1 MGEDMR
7 IVRYKGGLGN
17 QMFQYAFMRSLDS
30 GSHKAGA
37 SLGFYK
43 DFPMSRHFELD
54 KVFYNVQ
61 LKEESRYDEIFNTR
75 YAIWKNKSE
84 ADRDQ
89 LNVGI
94 WFEEREE
101 EGKYQQDVYEQE
113 DCVFVGYW
121 QSYRYFETIKEKI
134 RYEFSF
140 PEEAISAINSAL
152 CLDANSVVV
161 HIRRG
166 DYLQAEDMYGN
177 ICTNAYYLRAI
188 AYMREKIENPTFF
201 FVSDDIEW
209 VAKQNLVKDGIYIK
223 SDSFKK
229 YEDWYDM
236 AIMSLAGHNII
247 ANSSFSWWG
256 AWLNQNQQKI
266 VIAPKKWNNLGNYT
280 DICPPDWIRI

>member
-1 MGEDMR
+1 
-7 IVRYKGGLGN
+7 
-17 QMFQYAFMRSLDS
+17 MRSLDS
-30 GSHKAGA
+30 GIHKAGA

-140 PEEAISAINSAL
+140 PEEAISAINNAL

>member
-30 GSHKAGA
+30 GIHKAGA

-140 PEEAISAINSAL
+140 PEETVSAINSAL
-152 CLDANSVVV
+152 NLDANSVAV

-223 SDSFKK
+223 SDSFKR

-266 VIAPKKWNNLGNYT
+266 VIAPKKWNNLSNYT